1 MMPGYLNIRSVKIII
16 VLELL
21 LVFSIGGF
29 AQQEIS
35 TKTFINEGDTTVL
48 ESIRLSEVNSSLEG
62 TIQLL
67 NQTLGDIE
75 PDEELQHT
83 DSIYQ
88 LAAENLTAE
97 KKKIFDSDMK
107 PNTRVLEDAIQ
118 QWKNYKSKLGEWQ
131 GIISKRT
138 TLLNETRLL
147 IEKRAIIWS
156 LTLKDAKKQ
165 KPPKEILLSIR
176 EILAQL
182 NHLRNQLDSELISI
196 YKKQSQITEI
206 SLFIDST
213 INELKDA
220 RTKLTKSYLNKDG
233 VAIWNIL
240 KSSFLFTANID
251 SYKQSLSISG
261 KTFYV
266 FYDANRN
273 QVYLHFILLLV
284 FLAFFYFLKKNNSGL
299 EPDGQK
305 LQRPLNV
312 LDNNILNAVYL
323 TSFSVIWLY
332 PIRQS
337 IVDDT
342 FQLISLVLSLFLLPK
357 IIHHDYRKVIYYA
370 IGLHLLNQLQ
380 LLSPPYAP
388 ITRLII
394 FGELA
399 LSVIILRAI
408 LKKEGPL
415 YSSVPTKWLG
425 LAIGTVKL
433 FYIAVL
439 IPLFANILGYIG
451 LTAFVNNIII
461 NTIFNSIA
469 IFSALL
475 ILNATFNILLKSKH
489 LLKSN
494 VIALHRETIEKYILI
509 LLKAF
514 GLLLWVQFVL
524 NLMSSYDILMKWF
537 GGFFMLSWEFGD
549 IKIEL
554 GAVLSFLLVILITT
568 LISKF
573 IKIILEEEVFS
584 RISLPRGIP
593 GAISM
598 VVRYF
603 IVAWGIVVS
612 IMALGVDISQFS
624 LMAGAL
630 GVGIGFGL
638 QNVVFN
644 FIAGLILAFERPI
657 QVGDTVEVN
666 TVIGRVKS
674 IGVRSS
680 TIRTFEGSEVIV
692 PNGNLISNDVI
703 NWTLTD
709 RRKRRDIHVGVEYG
723 SDPHK
728 VMEILKTAA
737 NGNINVLQNPEPWVL
752 FDGFGD
758 SSLNFRVRIWTAM
771 EVGLT
776 TKSEVTIAIYDGLN
790 RAGINIPFPQTDL
803 HLKSVET
810 EVENIILQK
819 RVRNTV
825 DKRKSE
831 TE

>member
-1 MMPGYLNIRSVKIII
+1 MPGYLNIRSARIII

-21 LVFSIGGF
+21 LVLSIGGF

-35 TKTFINEGDTTVL
+35 SKTFINDGDTTVL
-48 ESIRLSEVNSSLEG
+48 RGIRLPEVNSSLEG

-67 NQTLGDIE
+67 KQTLDDIE
-75 PDEELQHT
+75 PDEDLLHT
-83 DSIYQ
+83 DSVYQ
-88 LAAENLTAE
+88 LATERLTAE
-97 KKKIFDSDMK
+97 KKKIFDSDME

-131 GIISKRT
+131 DIISKRT
-138 TLLNETRLL
+138 TLLNETKLL

-156 LTLKDAKKQ
+156 LTLKDAKNQ

-176 EILAQL
+176 EILTQL
-182 NHLRNQLDSELISI
+182 NHLRNQLDTELISI

-213 INELKDA
+213 INELKDT
-220 RTKLTKSYLNKDG
+220 RTKLTKNYLNKDG
-233 VAIWNIL
+233 AAIWNIF
-240 KSSFLFTANID
+240 KSSFLYSANID
-251 SYKQSLSISG
+251 SYEQSLSITG

-273 QVYLHFILLLV
+273 QVYLHFILLLA
-284 FLAFFYFLKKNNSGL
+284 FLAFFYVLKKNNSAL
-299 EPDGQK
+299 EPGGHK
-305 LQRPLNV
+305 LQRSIKV

-323 TSFSVIWLY
+323 TSFVVIWLY
-332 PIRQS
+332 PIRQL
-337 IVDDT
+337 IVDDA

-370 IGLHLLNQLQ
+370 IGLHLLNQMQ

-394 FGELA
+394 IGELV
-399 LSVIILRAI
+399 LSFMILRVM
-408 LKKEGPL
+408 LKKQGPL
-415 YSSVPTKWLG
+415 YSSVPAKWLG

-433 FYIAVL
+433 FYVAIL
-439 IPLFANILGYIG
+439 IPLIANIFGYIG
-451 LTAFVNNIII
+451 LTTFVNNIII

-475 ILNATFNILLKSKH
+475 ILNATFNILLKSKY

-494 VIALHRETIEKYILI
+494 VIALHREIIEKYILV
-509 LLKAF
+509 LLNAF
-514 GLLLWVQFVL
+514 GILLWVQFVL
-524 NLMSSYDILMKWF
+524 NLMSSYDLLMKWL

-630 GVGIGFGL
+630 GIGIGFGL

-758 SSLNFRVRIWTAM
+758 SSLNFRLRIWTAM
-771 EVGLT
+771 DVGLT

-790 RAGINIPFPQTDL
+790 QAGINIPFPQTDL
-803 HLKSVET
+803 HLRSVEP

-819 RVRNTV
+819 KAKNTL
-825 DKRKSE
+825 DKAKPK